1 MNFQSVAEYLASAG
15 ADVEAL
21 DGHGYTA
28 LLMAVVN
35 GHDEVV
41 RYMGFAHFLEVI
53 DRKMIFCLMLIGF
66 L

>member
-41 RYMGFAHFLEVI
+41 RYGIRPLF
-53 DRKMIFCLMLIGF
+53 GSN
-66 L
+66 